1 LQEYYYP
8 HKYAIQITADAPQ
21 WGGLSGCTLEEAVSW
36 GKINSESGT
45 RAVCYC
51 DATIA
56 LPLITHALNE
66 RVKTKRKGPD
76 MSWLFEGVT

>member
-1 LQEYYYP
+1 
-8 HKYAIQITADAPQ
+8 
-21 WGGLSGCTLEEAVSW
+21 LEEAISW
-36 GKINSESGT
+36 GKINEGGK

-66 RVKTKRKGPD
+66 RVKTKRKPPD
-76 MSWLFEGVT
+76 LSWLFKGTT